1 MLAAV
6 NRGIDNA
13 RRRFVELNGIVDG
26 SLARAAAVGLG
37 VEAHILETTWKNQ
50 PLSRRCRQHR
60 RMVAARLAE
69 LGMGVDIDRM
79 VNTLVDPNDARPRI
93 ALFDGSGAGSAN
105 QARRFESQLPSC
117 RIERLG
123 SEDVQAGCLDAFDA
137 VIFPGGSG
145 SRQARAIGESGRA
158 KVRAFVSDGGG
169 YIGVCAGAYLALDN
183 YSWSLRLVPM
193 DSYDRKHWRRGNANL
208 DIKLTGDGMQMF
220 RAPASERKISFR
232 QGPLMQPSAEPDNKA
247 PVEVLA
253 WFRFGVG
260 RNGADPATMVDTP
273 AIIRVEFGE
282 GRVLLFSPHPE
293 QTSGMEGW
301 LRLGI
306 DWTIKS

>member
-1 MLAAV
+1 MHDV
-6 NRGIDNA
+6 SR
-13 RRRFVELNGIVDG
+13 
-26 SLARAAAVGLG
+26 SKRAQS
-37 VEAHILETTWKNQ
+37 T
-50 PLSRRCRQHR
+50 R
-60 RMVAARLAE
+60 
-69 LGMGVDIDRM
+69 
-79 VNTLVDPNDARPRI
+79 
-93 ALFDGSGAGSAN
+93 
-105 QARRFESQLPSC
+105 
-117 RIERLG
+117 
-123 SEDVQAGCLDAFDA
+123 
-137 VIFPGGSG
+137 
-145 SRQARAIGESGRA
+145 SGRSTTLTCQDA
-158 KVRAFVSDGGG
+158 LW
-169 YIGVCAGAYLALDN
+169 AY
-183 YSWSLRLVPM
+183 
-193 DSYDRKHWRRGNANL
+193 WRRGNANL
-208 DIKLTGDGMQMF
+208 DIKLTGEGMQMF

-253 WFRFGVG
+253 WFRTGVG